1 MFCFRSVGR
10 GFGSPTSIQ
19 GSLFVSYG
27 EFSIEEVKERF
38 QLQIAETEEFFA
50 AISPVEVSDFLKR
63 MLAENIPLA
72 VAISTEKARSEL
84 IIVPVLMESRRQ
96 VLPKISLFSGI
107 EFNVDQSRGL
117 NGICDYLLS
126 LSPEQLTIEVP
137 VVAVVE
143 AKNDNIKSGLGQCIA
158 EMVAV
163 RLFNQRK
170 GRELP
175 RIYGV
180 VTTGSLWKFLRLEGN
195 VVSLDLR
202 DYPISE
208 LGRVVGILVS
218 MLRPQDT

>member
-1 MFCFRSVGR
+1 
-10 GFGSPTSIQ
+10 
-19 GSLFVSYG
+19 VSYG

-50 AISPVEVSDFLKR
+50 AISPVEISDFLTR

-84 IIVPVLMESRRQ
+84 IIVPVLLETRRQ
-96 VLPKISLFSGI
+96 VLRRVSLFSGI

-117 NGICDYLLS
+117 NGICDYLMS
-126 LSPEQLTIEVP
+126 LSPEQLTIEAP
-137 VVAVVE
+137 VVAIVE
-143 AKNDNIKSGLGQCIA
+143 AKNDNIKSGLGQCMA
-158 EMVAV
+158 EMVAA

-175 RIYGV
+175 RVYGV

-218 MLRPQDT
+218 MLHPQDSLPGKQ

>member
-1 MFCFRSVGR
+1 M
-10 GFGSPTSIQ
+10 
-19 GSLFVSYG
+19 SYG

-50 AISPVEVSDFLKR
+50 AISPVEISDFLTR

-84 IIVPVLMESRRQ
+84 IIVPVLLETRRQ
-96 VLPKISLFSGI
+96 VLRRVSLFSGI

-117 NGICDYLLS
+117 NGICDYLMS
-126 LSPEQLTIEVP
+126 LSPEQLTIEAP
-137 VVAVVE
+137 VVAIVE
-143 AKNDNIKSGLGQCIA
+143 AKNDNIKSGLGQCMA
-158 EMVAV
+158 EMVAA

-175 RIYGV
+175 RVYGV

-218 MLRPQDT
+218 MLHPQDSLPGKQ